1 MPNKPPRASIRA
13 AFDVIPSHHQT
24 LAQGHDSPSAPL
36 RDEDVPEGTSQPT
49 ASLRMDPLSRRHS
62 SRGEAAPHQTPLREV
77 HRSLYTSAETFDL
90 IRQIAFDEKTS
101 AQALYREGLLLMLQR
116 RGKYIGKTAED
127 I

>member
-1 MPNKPPRASIRA
+1 MPNPPRFSLRAARDAMPSHDQALVQEHASIA
-13 AFDVIPSHHQT
+13 
-24 LAQGHDSPSAPL
+24 APL
-36 RDEDVPEGTSQPT
+36 RNEDVPEGTSQPT
-49 ASLRMDPLSRRHS
+49 ASLQMDPLSRRHS

>member
-1 MPNKPPRASIRA
+1 MPNPPRFSLRA
-13 AFDVIPSHHQT
+13 AHDAMPSHNQA
-24 LAQGHDSPSAPL
+24 LAQEHDSIAAPL
-36 RDEDVPEGTSQPT
+36 RNEDVPEGTSQPT
-49 ASLRMDPLSRRHS
+49 ASLRIDPLSRRHS
-62 SRGEAAPHQTPLREV
+62 SRGEVAPHQVPPREV